1 VDEYVDSITS
11 ISFKCSTCDKLYKR
25 KPKELSQIKC
35 PCKVKHIEYEKIV
48 SKNFIVLENYKNI
61 RHKILHQC
69 KICKLIFKTSPKSI
83 INSVNGSLY
92 EKLNF
97 KKSGKTQ
104 LNYWWVVKGVRKH
117 RFNYNKRKLVKQGHD
132 STKTEVEIMH
142 SLGNFRIWGCGQTR
156 YILNI

>member
-1 VDEYVDSITS
+1 MLKYFLKENWLKEMISYSDSS
-11 ISFKCSTCDKLYKR
+11 IFD
-25 KPKELSQIKC
+25 
-35 PCKVKHIEYEKIV
+35 
-48 SKNFIVLENYKNI
+48 
-61 RHKILHQC
+61 
-69 KICKLIFKTSPKSI
+69 
-83 INSVNGSLY
+83 GSLY